1 MFCNKQY
8 ITVDNSSILLYTVCR
23 RKTYILRRGGGE
35 YKKMKIIVDHT
46 SMQPI
51 YEQIVEQIKK
61 QILQGTLRE
70 GAPLD
75 SVRML
80 AKDLKVS
87 ALTVKKAYDALEEE
101 QLIATVHG
109 KGSFVLG
116 VNPSLLAEEQKREIE
131 QRMEQLVAKAR
142 AYGMSDE
149 ELRAVLELFLEA

>member
-1 MFCNKQY
+1 
-8 ITVDNSSILLYTVCR
+8 
-23 RKTYILRRGGGE
+23 
-35 YKKMKIIVDHT
+35 MKIIVDHT

-87 ALTVKKAYDALEEE
+87 ALTVKKAYDALEE
-101 QLIATVHG
+101 
-109 KGSFVLG
+109 
-116 VNPSLLAEEQKREIE
+116 
-131 QRMEQLVAKAR
+131 RMEQLVAKAR

>member
-1 MFCNKQY
+1 MNL
-8 ITVDNSSILLYTVCR
+8 IINHSSMEPIYEQLSRQFRALIST
-23 RKTYILRRGGGE
+23 GQ
-35 YKKMKIIVDHT
+35 MKEG
-46 SMQPI
+46 QPI

>member
-1 MFCNKQY
+1 
-8 ITVDNSSILLYTVCR
+8 
-23 RKTYILRRGGGE
+23 
-35 YKKMKIIVDHT
+35 
-46 SMQPI
+46 
-51 YEQIVEQIKK
+51 
-61 QILQGTLRE
+61 
-70 GAPLD
+70 
-75 SVRML
+75 ML

-116 VNPSLLAEEQKREIE
+116 VNPSLLAEEQKEIE

>member
-1 MFCNKQY
+1 
-8 ITVDNSSILLYTVCR
+8 
-23 RKTYILRRGGGE
+23 
-35 YKKMKIIVDHT
+35 
-46 SMQPI
+46 MQPI

-131 QRMEQLVAKAR
+131 RMEQLVAKAR

>member
-1 MFCNKQY
+1 MT
-8 ITVDNSSILLYTVCR
+8 TVLYC
-23 RKTYILRRGGGE
+23 YILFVEGKHTYCAE
-35 YKKMKIIVDHT
+35 VEENTKKMKIIVDHT

-131 QRMEQLVAKAR
+131 QRMAKAR

>member
-1 MFCNKQY
+1 
-8 ITVDNSSILLYTVCR
+8 
-23 RKTYILRRGGGE
+23 
-35 YKKMKIIVDHT
+35 MKIIVDHT

-101 QLIATVHG
+101 QIATVHG

>member
-1 MFCNKQY
+1 
-8 ITVDNSSILLYTVCR
+8 
-23 RKTYILRRGGGE
+23 
-35 YKKMKIIVDHT
+35 MKIIVDHT

-87 ALTVKKAYDALEEE
+87 ALTVKKAYDGEKT
-101 QLIATVHG
+101 IFHNIFWDID
-109 KGSFVLG
+109 GSG
-116 VNPSLLAEEQKREIE
+116 RHC
-131 QRMEQLVAKAR
+131 
-142 AYGMSDE
+142 
-149 ELRAVLELFLEA
+149 LRKNRKERSSSGWNS

>member
-1 MFCNKQY
+1 
-8 ITVDNSSILLYTVCR
+8 
-23 RKTYILRRGGGE
+23 
-35 YKKMKIIVDHT
+35 MKIIVDHT

-149 ELRAVLELFLEA
+149 VLRAVLELFLEA

>member
-1 MFCNKQY
+1 MN
-8 ITVDNSSILLYTVCR
+8 
-23 RKTYILRRGGGE
+23 
-35 YKKMKIIVDHT
+35 IIVDHT

-70 GAPLD
+70 GEALD

-101 QLIATVHG
+101 QLIAMVHG

-116 VNPSLLAEEQKREIE
+116 VNPSLLVEEQKREIE

-142 AYGMSDE
+142 TYGMSDE

>member
-1 MFCNKQY
+1 
-8 ITVDNSSILLYTVCR
+8 
-23 RKTYILRRGGGE
+23 
-35 YKKMKIIVDHT
+35 MKIIVDHT

-87 ALTVKKAYDALEEE
+87 ALTVKKAYEHGLKEASALKSNITRS
-101 QLIATVHG
+101 QG
-109 KGSFVLG
+109 
-116 VNPSLLAEEQKREIE
+116 
-131 QRMEQLVAKAR
+131 
-142 AYGMSDE
+142 
-149 ELRAVLELFLEA
+149 

>member
-1 MFCNKQY
+1 
-8 ITVDNSSILLYTVCR
+8 
-23 RKTYILRRGGGE
+23 
-35 YKKMKIIVDHT
+35 
-46 SMQPI
+46 MQPI

-116 VNPSLLAEEQKREIE
+116 VNPSLLAEEQKRAADGTAGGEGAGVWHERRRTAGGSGIVFGSIGVQSQE
-131 QRMEQLVAKAR
+131 WRII
-142 AYGMSDE
+142 
-149 ELRAVLELFLEA
+149 

>member
-1 MFCNKQY
+1 
-8 ITVDNSSILLYTVCR
+8 
-23 RKTYILRRGGGE
+23 
-35 YKKMKIIVDHT
+35 MKIIVDHT

-149 ELRAVLELFLEA
+149 ELRAVL

>member
-1 MFCNKQY
+1 MT
-8 ITVDNSSILLYTVCR
+8 TVLYC
-23 RKTYILRRGGGE
+23 YILFVEGKPTYCAE
-35 YKKMKIIVDHT
+35 VEENTKKMKIIVDHT
-46 SMQPI
+46 SMQP
-51 YEQIVEQIKK
+51 IVEQIKK

>member
-1 MFCNKQY
+1 MT
-8 ITVDNSSILLYTVCR
+8 TVLYC
-23 RKTYILRRGGGE
+23 YILFVEGKPTYCAE
-35 YKKMKIIVDHT
+35 VEENTKKMKIIVDHT

-101 QLIATVHG
+101 QLIATVH
-109 KGSFVLG
+109 
-116 VNPSLLAEEQKREIE
+116 PSLLAEEQKREIE

>member
-1 MFCNKQY
+1 
-8 ITVDNSSILLYTVCR
+8 
-23 RKTYILRRGGGE
+23 
-35 YKKMKIIVDHT
+35 MKIIVDHT

-109 KGSFVLG
+109 KGSFVTACGRTEKRDRAADGTAGGEGAG
-116 VNPSLLAEEQKREIE
+116 VWHERRRTAGGSGIVFGSIGVQSQEWRII
-131 QRMEQLVAKAR
+131 
-142 AYGMSDE
+142 
-149 ELRAVLELFLEA
+149 

>member
-1 MFCNKQY
+1 
-8 ITVDNSSILLYTVCR
+8 
-23 RKTYILRRGGGE
+23 
-35 YKKMKIIVDHT
+35 MKIIVDHT

-61 QILQGTLRE
+61 QILQGTLQE

-116 VNPSLLAEEQKREIE
+116 VNPSLLAE
-131 QRMEQLVAKAR
+131 
-142 AYGMSDE
+142 
-149 ELRAVLELFLEA
+149 